1 MGFQEDKRRMLECL
15 RQGRVVHEGR
25 SLQST
30 KNLLS
35 SGELS
40 ETEALRILEAV
51 RGQQAQLA
59 AHHYDPEQLLW
70 VLRPEVAGVRWYLK
84 LYLSG
89 EDLVCLSFHP
99 TEDQR

>member
-1 MGFQEDKRRMLECL
+1 MLACL

-25 SLQST
+25 SLQGT

-35 SGELS
+35 SGEVS

-51 RGQQAQLA
+51 RGQQAQQGV
-59 AHHYDPEQLLW
+59 HHYEPEQPIW
-70 VLRPEVAGVRWYLK
+70 IMRPEVGGVRWYLK

-89 EDLVCLSFHP
+89 ENLVCLSFHRA
-99 TEDQR
+99 EEQK